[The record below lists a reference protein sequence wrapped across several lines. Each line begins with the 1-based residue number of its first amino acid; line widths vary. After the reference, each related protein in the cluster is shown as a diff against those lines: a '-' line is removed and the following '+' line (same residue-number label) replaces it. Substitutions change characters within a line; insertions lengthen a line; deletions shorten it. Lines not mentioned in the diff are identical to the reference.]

1 MTRDDFPYSLQ
12 PYATPDGGGD
22 GAQESEAWTLVLFR
36 AADEA
41 ERLWFRD
48 HGFVMEGRRWVR
60 HAPAPDSLAEAP
72 ESGDTPESEDPGE
85 REPGNGASSAD
96 TPPAGASPAS
106 GPTPDVAA

>member
-12 PYATPDGGGD
+12 PYAMPDNGGD
-22 GAQESEAWTLVLFR
+22 GAQPSDAWTLVLFR

-60 HAPAPDSLAEAP
+60 HAPVPDSRAETP
-72 ESGDTPESEDPGE
+72 TSGDSSEDEDFGDRESDDKAPGT
-85 REPGNGASSAD
+85 GG
-96 TPPAGASPAS
+96 PA
-106 GPTPDVAA
+106 PDVAA

>member
-12 PYATPDGGGD
+12 PYATPDSGGD
-22 GAQESEAWTLVLFR
+22 GVQESDAWTLVLFR

-60 HAPAPDSLAEAP
+60 HARPLDSPAEGPDCDDKAEDEKPGDQEPDDRELPTGGPAPDV
-72 ESGDTPESEDPGE
+72 T
-85 REPGNGASSAD
+85 
-96 TPPAGASPAS
+96 T
-106 GPTPDVAA
+106 